1 MKARHCTLSQ
11 ERLEHF
17 YRTHRSTKSQASDRD
32 AHRNGAAGG
41 IQAVLHRFELLQH
54 RATPFLRSDTSA
66 WYAREFGELNHLVL
80 PSGNT
85 ALPPNDIAC
94 FITTYE
100 CPVAIQCIQHIG
112 KINTLFYQTE
122 MYGKLYRL
130 SNTLTGVPKK
140 VCFRHRLHKI
150 PKVSVHFGASG
161 E

>member
-1 MKARHCTLSQ
+1 MHIGTG
-11 ERLEHF
+11 RLAGFKQCFTGLNSCSIEQ
-17 YRTHRSTKSQASDRD
+17 HRSYVAIPAR
-32 AHRNGAAGG
+32 GM
-41 IQAVLHRFELLQH
+41 
-54 RATPFLRSDTSA
+54 
-66 WYAREFGELNHLVL
+66 AREFGELNHLVL

-94 FITTYE
+94 FITTYG

-140 VCFRHRLHKI
+140 VCFRHRLHKT